1 MAQPQPQS
9 RAPQHSC
16 IPRPRLLIEQPLP
29 LITALRRSATDE
41 MVTTVLP
48 PFLHSSRK
56 HSVMS
61 MTPMAST
68 SMMSRIC
75 LLVEK
80 LQGAEEASVGAIV
93 QHVNSAVHRLDG
105 YV

>member
-1 MAQPQPQS
+1 
-9 RAPQHSC
+9 
-16 IPRPRLLIEQPLP
+16 
-29 LITALRRSATDE
+29 

-48 PFLHSSRK
+48 SFLRSSRK